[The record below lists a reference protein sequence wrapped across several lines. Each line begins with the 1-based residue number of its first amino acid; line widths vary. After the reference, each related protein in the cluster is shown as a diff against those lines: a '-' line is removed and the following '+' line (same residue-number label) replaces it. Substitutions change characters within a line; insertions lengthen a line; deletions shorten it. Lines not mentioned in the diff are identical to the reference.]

1 MCLAIPMKVVELNP
15 PEAVVD
21 QAGVR
26 LTVRADLLEDL
37 EVGEYVRVHAGFAI
51 ERLHPEEAEETLR
64 LMEMIAAGDRLP
76 MTRAES

>member
-1 MCLAIPMKVVELNP
+1 MKVVELRS

-37 EVGEYVRVHAGFAI
+37 QVGEYVLVHAGFAI
-51 ERLHPEEAEETLR
+51 ERLRPEEAEETLR
-64 LMEMIAAGDRLP
+64 LMER
-76 MTRAES
+76 MTRSD